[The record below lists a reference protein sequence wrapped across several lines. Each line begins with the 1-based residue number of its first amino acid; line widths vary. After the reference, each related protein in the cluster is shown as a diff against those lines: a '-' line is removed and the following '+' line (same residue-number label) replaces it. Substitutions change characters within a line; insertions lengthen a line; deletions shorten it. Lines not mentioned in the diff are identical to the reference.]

1 MRVLLLLV
9 HGLSAVLL
17 LGAITHQALAVW
29 WPGPRGSAAWW
40 RSLRAVHPE
49 RYARAVVVLFVS
61 TTVLG
66 ASLYPPFRILVRAAY
81 LDAHAPWATW
91 LFEMKEHGA
100 AVGLAV
106 LPSYW
111 VAWRDPG
118 APTSQRSFTTFLTVI
133 AWWNFVVGHVVNNVR
148 GL

>member
-17 LGAITHQALAVW
+17 LGALTHQAIALW
-29 WPGPRGSAAWW
+29 WPAPRGSAAFA
-40 RSLRAVHPE
+40 RALRAVHPE
-49 RYARAVVVLFVS
+49 RYAKAVVVLFVI
-61 TTVLG
+61 TAFLG
-66 ASLYPPFRILVRAAY
+66 GCLYPPFRVLVRAHY

-91 LFEMKEHGA
+91 LFEMKEHAA

-111 VAWRDPG
+111 IAWRGPG
-118 APTSQRSFTTFLTVI
+118 PPASQRSLTTFLTVI
-133 AWWNFVVGHVVNNVR
+133 AWWNFVVGHLVNNAR